1 MKNMILSNSRLTL
14 FLFLSL
20 FFLVE
25 SPAFS
30 QIYQPEGLN
39 MPGAWNSWANPP
51 TNLVLANSSQV
62 SGGRL
67 TKINTGT
74 VRWQTSFGVAASG
87 ADLTGGTYE
96 WLFTSGSSSNYY
108 QNKWAGVTVN
118 LNNLQSYSY
127 NSGAN
132 NSITLT
138 NGKWYT
144 MNWKDVGYANTSA
157 IFMETSSNP
166 VAISTVDRT
175 SNTVYASDAP
185 TITISLASAPSAEE
199 KFFLRYSTNNWT
211 SSSIVA
217 FALDGTSG
225 FAAIPA
231 QVSGTTVSY
240 YVFSSTINNP
250 SADYDLLTIRLNNN
264 SGSNYGY
271 TVASTP
277 DCSSLVVYS
286 SPNFPLENASVT
298 IFLNTNEGSGGLKNY
313 LKDIYAH
320 TGLITNES
328 SSDNDWKYVK
338 TTWGQNTNETKLS
351 RISANLYSLT
361 ISNMRTYYVD
371 IPSNEQILKMAFVFR
386 SVTGDTTHVN
396 SDGSN
401 IFVEVYQPGLHVRID
416 LPTIENPV
424 LKNETQIFACAHA
437 TGHTTLSIKIDDTEK
452 ISTAA
457 NDISQFVDLTGI
469 SNGFHWLKAIAVNGI
484 TQSRDSVA
492 FYMLGSIPV
501 AALPSGAKP
510 GINYNSPTSATLVL
524 NDPPALKEYVFALG
538 DFNNW
543 LPTTSGLMNRTSDGK
558 YYWITLTDLTPGQE
572 YAYQYLIDGDLKIA
586 DQYCNKVL
594 DPWNDPYISS
604 TVYPNL
610 KAYPTGKTT
619 GIVSVFQTNQTPY
632 NWKITSFSNP
642 IVQDL
647 VIYEL
652 HLRDFTTEGTVAAAM
667 QKLDYLESLGV
678 TAIELMPFNEFEGN
692 DSWGYN
698 PSFYFAPD
706 KAYGTPDD
714 YKAFIDECHKRG
726 IAVIQDMVLNHSF
739 GQSPMVQMYFDA
751 SAGSYGKVTSQ
762 NPWYNV
768 DAPNSTWSWGFD
780 FNHESIYT
788 KAFVDSVNAFWTSQ
802 YKIDGFRY
810 DFTKGFTNTGGN
822 GWDYDA
828 SRIAILK
835 RIFDRLQFVKPYA
848 YLILEHLTDNSE
860 EKALAD
866 YGMLM
871 WGNMSSQYRQASM
884 GYLANSDLSWGTH
897 TARGFLFHN
906 LISYMES
913 HDEERVMYDNLKYGK
928 STVVPPYYN
937 IKVLD
942 TALARTGLAA
952 AFYLIT
958 PGPKMIWQFGELG
971 YDFGI
976 NRCPNGTYNDDCR
989 TSRKPVPWHDTLNYY
1004 NVPARKALFD
1014 RFAELNRLKTN
1025 FPVFETSNYNYSL
1038 DTYLKRLHLTIT
1050 DQKVTILGNFDVVA
1064 QNITPYFQ
1072 QTGTW
1077 YEFFT
1082 GEVRTVNNTQDQISL
1097 QPGEYRLYST
1107 SKFYNDY
1114 YAKSSGDLSVLTN
1127 WGTSLDGTGSNP
1139 ANFTTANSNYYIL
1152 NQTSP
1157 VISGDWTVSG
1167 TNSRIIIGNGVDAVN
1182 LTIGGNMTVGYIQI
1196 NKTSKLTINPTASI
1210 TVTERLV
1217 NETGTGGLVIK
1228 SNATNTGSFIH
1239 DNTGTQATAE
1249 RYISPRAANNRGWHF
1264 LSSPINNFT
1273 LSGSDFIVEPAVNY
1287 DFFAWSEDENMWL
1300 NQKVAANNIM
1310 GFSPGRGYLVS
1321 YQNAA
1326 TKNFTGAL
1334 NVADVPISGLTFTAA
1349 SSGKGWHL
1357 LGNPFSSAINWTTGS
1372 WNKSTTI
1379 GGIPQYWD
1387 EATAS
1392 YKPLTDGI
1400 IPAMNGFMVYTES
1413 SGGSLT
1419 LPANARVH
1427 SSKNWYKSS
1436 LESFSEIILTAHDL
1450 TGNTSQQTIIRFMPE
1465 ATASFDLA
1473 YDSYF
1478 LAGYAPR
1485 FYSKSNEDNLA
1496 LNSLP
1501 LNRAE
1506 VSVPLSFIKN
1516 GSSEFNIQLDEFP
1529 QGTDVYLHDLKTNA
1543 IHRLS
1548 HTPIYSFIAAE
1559 GDDADRFLL
1568 LFSPVGINEKNADNI
1583 LVFAGNSQ
1591 IFVLLP
1597 ENIDYANVE
1606 VFDVLGRTIL
1616 SGNLKEGSNAFLS
1629 PAKGLLL
1636 VRIKADNEFFTR
1648 KILVE

>member
-1 MKNMILSNSRLTL
+1 MRNLIFSKQKPIALLL
-14 FLFLSL
+14 FVLIFLADA
-20 FFLVE
+20 
-25 SPAFS
+25 PAYS
-30 QIYQPEGLN
+30 QIFQPEGLN

-51 TNLVLANSSQV
+51 TNLVLANSSQL

-74 VRWQTSFGVAASG
+74 PRWQTSFGVDASG
-87 ADLTGGTYE
+87 ADLVGGTYE

-118 LNNLQSYSY
+118 LNNLQNYSY

-144 MNWKDVGYANTSA
+144 MNWKDIGYVATQA

-185 TITISLASAPSAEE
+185 TITISLASTPSEEE
-199 KFFLRYSTNNWT
+199 KFYLRYSTNNWT

-217 FALDGTSG
+217 FALAGTSG
-225 FAAIPA
+225 SAAIPA

-264 SGSNYGY
+264 GGSNYGY

-286 SPNFPLENASVT
+286 SPNFPLENASV
-298 IFLNTNEGSGGLKNY
+298 IIYLNTNEGSGGLKNY
-313 LKDIYAH
+313 PKDIYAH
-320 TGLITNES
+320 TGLITNKS

-338 TTWGQNTNETKLS
+338 TTWGQNTSETKLS
-351 RISANLYSLT
+351 RINANLYSLT
-361 ISNMRTYYVD
+361 ISNMRTYYVG

-401 IFVEVYQPGLHVRID
+401 IFVEVYQSGLHVRID

-424 LKNETQIFACAHA
+424 LRNETQIFACAHA
-437 TGHTTLSIKIDDTEK
+437 TGHTGLSIKIDDTEK
-452 ISTAA
+452 VSTAA

-492 FYMLGSIPV
+492 FYMLGAIPV

-543 LPTTSGLMNRTSDGK
+543 LPTTTGLMNRTSDGK

-572 YAYQYLIDGDLKIA
+572 YAYQYLIDGDLKLA
-586 DQYCNKVL
+586 DPYCNKVL

-632 NWKITSFSNP
+632 NWQVTNFSNP

-652 HLRDFTTEGTVAAAM
+652 HLRDFTTEGTLAAAM
-667 QKLDYLESLGV
+667 QKLDYLENLGV

-706 KAYGTPDD
+706 KAYGTPND
-714 YKAFIDECHKRG
+714 YKTFIDECHKRG

-751 SAGSYGKVTSQ
+751 SAGSYGKVTSS
-762 NPWYNV
+762 NPWFNV
-768 DAPNSTWSWGFD
+768 NAPNTSWSWGFD

-788 KAFVDSVNAFWTSQ
+788 KAFVDSVNAFWSSQ

-810 DFTKGFTNTGGN
+810 DFTKGFTNTTGD
-822 GWDYDA
+822 GWAYDA

-835 RIFDRLQFVKPYA
+835 RIFDRLQVVKPFA

-871 WGNMSSQYRQASM
+871 WGNMNEQYAQATM
-884 GYLANSDLSWGTH
+884 GYSFGSDLSNATH
-897 TARGFLFHN
+897 LARGFNYHN

-913 HDEERVMYDNLKYGK
+913 HDEERLMYENLVYGNSSIPSYDVK
-928 STVVPPYYN
+928 NLN
-937 IKVLD
+937 I
-942 TALARTGLAA
+942 ALARQGLAA
-952 AFYLIT
+952 AFYLTI
-958 PGPKMIWQFGELG
+958 PGPKMIWEFGELG

-976 NRCPNGTYNDDCR
+976 NRCPNGTYSPDCR
-989 TSRKPVPWHDTLNYY
+989 TSRKPIPWNVTLDYY
-1004 NVPARKALFD
+1004 NVPERKAVYD
-1014 RFAELNRLKTN
+1014 RFAQLNRLKTN

-1038 DTYLKRLHLTIT
+1038 DTYLKRLHLTTT

-1082 GEVRTVNNTQDQISL
+1082 GEVRTVNNTQDQIYL

-1127 WGTSLDGTGSNP
+1127 WGTNSDGTGSNP
-1139 ANFTTANSNYYIL
+1139 ANFTTANSNYYII

-1167 TNSRIIIGNGVDAVN
+1167 TNSRIIIGNGTAAVN
-1182 LTIGGNMTVGYIQI
+1182 LSVGGNLSVGSIQI
-1196 NKTSKLTINPTASI
+1196 NKNSSLTVNPTAAI
-1210 TVTERLV
+1210 TITKNLI
-1217 NETGTGGLVIK
+1217 NDAGTSGLVVK
-1228 SNATNTGSFIH
+1228 SNATRTASFIH
-1239 DNTGTQATAE
+1239 NDFDVSATVE
-1249 RYISPRAANNRGWHF
+1249 RYISPRAANHHGWHF
-1264 LSSPINNFT
+1264 LSSPVNNFP
-1273 LSGSDFIVEPAVNY
+1273 LASSEFIVSPAVNY
-1287 DFFAWSEDENMWL
+1287 DFFAWSESENLWL
-1300 NQKVAANNIM
+1300 NQKVTANNITSFVQ
-1310 GFSPGRGYLVS
+1310 GKGYLVS
-1321 YQNAA
+1321 YETAD
-1326 TKNFTGAL
+1326 TKNISGVL
-1334 NVADVPISGLTFTAA
+1334 NIADVPITGLTYTPES
-1349 SSGKGWHL
+1349 SSGGWHL
-1357 LGNPFSSAINWTTGS
+1357 LGNPFSSAIGWTSGT
-1372 WNKSTTI
+1372 WNKSSSI
-1379 GGIPQYWD
+1379 GGVPQLWD
-1387 EATAS
+1387 EASAS
-1392 YKPLTDGI
+1392 YKTLTTDI
-1400 IPAMNGFMVYTES
+1400 IPAHNGFMVFTES

-1419 LPANARVH
+1419 IPANARVH
-1427 SSKNWYKSS
+1427 SLQSFYKSDAETS
-1436 LESFSEIILTAHDL
+1436 NQVILTAHDI
-1450 TGNTSQQTIIRFMPE
+1450 TGNTAQQTIIRFLPA
-1465 ATASFDLA
+1465 ATSGFDLDF
-1473 YDSYF
+1473 DSYF
-1478 LAGYAPR
+1478 LTGYAPM
-1485 FYSKSNEDNLA
+1485 FYSTTNGDNLA

-1501 LNRAE
+1501 SNQNE
-1506 VSVPLSFIKN
+1506 VSIPLAFVKN
-1516 GSSEFNIQLDEFP
+1516 SSSQFNIQLTEFP
-1529 QGTDVYLHDLKTNA
+1529 QGGQVYLNDLKTNA
-1543 IHRLS
+1543 VHSLS
-1548 HTPIYSFIAAE
+1548 QTPIYEFTAAD
-1559 GDDADRFLL
+1559 GDDPNRFELK
-1568 LFSPVGINEKNADNI
+1568 FSTVGIDDPITKPTVNAWYSAGKLYLASNTGAASVNI
-1583 LVFAGNSQ
+1583 YNVQGQQVKSFFAADTGLQSMFLNLPTGVYFAQ
-1591 IFVLLP
+1591 IINNGINHTV
-1597 ENIDYANVE
+1597 
-1606 VFDVLGRTIL
+1606 
-1616 SGNLKEGSNAFLS
+1616 
-1629 PAKGLLL
+1629 
-1636 VRIKADNEFFTR
+1636 
-1648 KILVE
+1648 KIIVQ